1 MGAAGQVG
9 LKSFT
14 SLVKMGVEN
23 LSKLLLMCSCLKYRF
38 PLNLNIISQVGFAL
52 NLKQFSND
60 HKYIF
65 TCRQIVVSPLFGLR
79 KPKTIFS
86 PIDQHIGSFFHH

>member
-9 LKSFT
+9 MKSFT
-14 SLVKMGVEN
+14 SSVNMGIEN

-38 PLNLNIISQVGFAL
+38 PPNLNIISLVGFAL

-65 TCRQIVVSPLFGLR
+65 TCRQIRCEPPFWAQD
-79 KPKTIFS
+79 T
-86 PIDQHIGSFFHH
+86 